1 MMEQVAQLA
10 VSIGGFSSIPLL
22 LILWRL
28 DRRIMRLETVM
39 ELQLRQQGEKKC

>member
-1 MMEQVAQLA
+1 MMEQIAQLA

-39 ELQLRQQGEKKC
+39 EMQLSQLGAKK